1 MTTNG
6 RQIATEAK
14 SSNHRRH
21 DDAQRPVVD
30 RVLGPLR
37 TSVGDFAFRLA
48 PSGCYLEIMVGH
60 VRRRLGHY
68 GTSDE
73 AFHALKDRRTGF
85 RAWDALGGETAVTQ
99 TSALKRWAKNKQTN

>member
-1 MTTNG
+1 MTRSG
-6 RQIATEAK
+6 CQIPAEDSAPTHCRRGQAK
-14 SSNHRRH
+14 
-21 DDAQRPVVD
+21 RPVVG

-48 PSGCYLEIMVGH
+48 PSGCYLEIVVGH
-60 VRRRLGHY
+60 VRRKLGHY
-68 GTSDE
+68 ATSDE

-99 TSALKRWAKNKQTN
+99 ASALKRWAKNK